1 MATNMNSLRLLFGG
15 LVLAGSGLLAGAAD
29 GPAAKAAAWA
39 GAATFSPADKLP
51 VIAATRA
58 GGRIVAV
65 GDSGGVLLSDD
76 GRRWRQAAAVPTRSV
91 LTSVFFL
98 DAQHGWAA
106 GHDGTVLATGDGG
119 EHWQVLREEP
129 GKERALMS
137 VWFENLQ
144 HGLAVGQFGLALETD
159 DGGKTWRERPLVD
172 NREQAERHLMALFA
186 GPQGLLLVAA
196 ESGGVFRSTDNGR
209 TWSLVQTDNKGSFW
223 AGLALRDGSLLLAGL
238 RGHLFRS
245 TDQGQHWQELASGT
259 QQSLTALAQLP
270 DGQVEVVGLSGAV
283 LVSADQGASFKAQVR
298 PDRVSL
304 TAIVPGASGAVL
316 FSLGGVVPAP

>member
-1 MATNMNSLRLLFGG
+1 MPMNLNALRC
-15 LVLAGSGLLAGAAD
+15 VLAGLALAAAGLLAGAAEA
-29 GPAAKAAAWA
+29 PAAKATTWREAAA
-39 GAATFSPADKLP
+39 FNPADKMP

-65 GDSGGVLLSDD
+65 GDYGGVLLSDD
-76 GRRWRQAAAVPTRSV
+76 GRSYRQATAVPTRSV

-106 GHDGTVLATGDGG
+106 GHDGTVLATDDGG

-172 NREQAERHLMALFA
+172 HREQAERHLMALFA
-186 GPQGLLLVAA
+186 GPQGLLFAAA
-196 ESGGVFRSTDNGR
+196 ESGGVFRSTDRGR

-238 RGHLFRS
+238 RGHVYRS
-245 TDQGQHWQELASGT
+245 TDAGLHWQEVPSGT
-259 QQSLTALAQLP
+259 QQSLTAIVQLP
-270 DGQVEVVGLSGAV
+270 DGQVQVVGLSGAV
-283 LVSADQGASFKAQVR
+283 LVSTDQGASFQARVR
-298 PDRVSL
+298 PDRLSL
-304 TAIVPGASGAVL
+304 TAIVPGATGAAL
-316 FSLGGVVPAP
+316 FSLGGLVPAP